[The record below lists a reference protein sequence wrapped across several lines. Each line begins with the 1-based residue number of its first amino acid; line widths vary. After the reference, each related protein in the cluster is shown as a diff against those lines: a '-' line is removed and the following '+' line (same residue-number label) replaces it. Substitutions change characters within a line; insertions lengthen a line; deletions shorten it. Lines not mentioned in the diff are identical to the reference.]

1 MKALGEAATAI
12 SVALAFPSL
21 KVQSHGPRFL
31 KPACLRQIIPDTF
44 CRNIDRASAV
54 NVSYYVAP
62 FFLRVLT
69 KEVSTHGRKK
79 NSGMKRYDQFGQ
91 YFAVDNVLYH
101 ERPITGI

>member
-1 MKALGEAATAI
+1 MKALGEDSYRDLSGI
-12 SVALAFPSL
+12 GIPSL

-62 FFLRVLT
+62 FFTGVN
-69 KEVSTHGRKK
+69 KGGINPWPK
-79 NSGMKRYDQFGQ
+79 NSGMKRYTTSLGST
-91 YFAVDNVLYH
+91 L
-101 ERPITGI
+101 R